1 LLNTFLFKLLKGGI
15 NIKINELFKYVGL
28 IVSII
33 SLYISYKRYKIKK
46 DDNFKKNEERYEVY
60 SKIKKLLYHIKT
72 EKILLTLD
80 LDNFKNLIHNC
91 NIIFNKDINNYLND
105 IYINIKELQEI
116 LVLDFILS
124 NNYRKTIILPR
135 EKEIQLI
142 KWFSDHYEII
152 DKKFSKYL

>member
-1 LLNTFLFKLLKGGI
+1 LKGGI

>member
-1 LLNTFLFKLLKGGI
+1 MKGGI